1 MNPFHLATRQ
11 DAAHQ
16 GGAESVAARFRLLDS
31 ACSIVRCVALM
42 KRIFL
47 NLFASL
53 TAGFCL
59 RLFFVLKFP
68 ADSGDTVLYEQ
79 MATNW
84 LTHGVYAMNVSG
96 AIQPVDLRM
105 PGYPAYLALVY
116 WLTGRTPAAAHL
128 LVMLGQVVVDLM
140 GCVFVAWLAGMLL
153 VLGDKHAR
161 QAPVLITGMWLAA
174 LCPFTA
180 NYTAVPLTESF
191 AVALTAMTLVLLV
204 RLCGSVHELNF
215 PTMRHAWEPRND
227 YKDLAALLGF
237 IVGVGTLFR
246 PETPLLL
253 LAAWIG
259 TAFPLLRRRQVGV
272 WIRIVVFS
280 GLACVLPLAPWA
292 VRNEVTLHEIQML
305 APKNSNLPG
314 ELVPS
319 GFMAWEKTWLFQMR
333 DCYLAPWKLNSEAI
347 DVEQLPARAFDS
359 PEEKQRVRMI
369 LERYNEEL
377 TLTAEEDAAF
387 AELARQRTARH
398 PLRTYLWLPAL
409 RAVTLWFSPR
419 IELLPVSGTVFPLRQ
434 AWEDDTVDQSVTVGL
449 FLLNILYLGLG
460 VWGALKLWRWSAAS
474 RSAVLVI
481 VLFVVLRTAFL
492 TSLETPEPRYV
503 LECFPA
509 LIALGAVALAGRRYP
524 TDRSAVAR

>member
-1 MNPFHLATRQ
+1 
-11 DAAHQ
+11 
-16 GGAESVAARFRLLDS
+16 
-31 ACSIVRCVALM
+31 M

-47 NLFASL
+47 NLLAAL

-84 LTHGVYAMNVSG
+84 LMHGVYAMNVNG

-128 LVMLGQVVVDLM
+128 LVMLGQVVADLI
-140 GCVFVAWLAGMLL
+140 GCVFVAWLAALLL

-191 AVALTAMTLVLLV
+191 AVTLTAMALVLLAG
-204 RLCGSVHELNF
+204 LCGSVHELNF
-215 PTMRHAWEPRND
+215 PAKRRPWTPWND
-227 YKDLAALLGF
+227 YRDLAALLGF
-237 IVGVGTLFR
+237 IVGIGTLFR

-259 TAFPLLRRRQVGV
+259 TAFRLLRRRQTGV

-280 GLACVLPLAPWA
+280 GLTCILPLAPWA
-292 VRNEVTLHEIQML
+292 VRNEVTLHEIQFL

-319 GFMAWEKTWLFQMR
+319 GFMAWERTWLFRVR
-333 DCYLAPWKLNSEAI
+333 DCYLVPWKLNGEAI

-359 PEEKQRVRMI
+359 AEEKQRVAMI

-377 TLTAEEDAAF
+377 TLTKDEDEAF
-387 AELARQRTARH
+387 AELARERTARN

-409 RAVTLWFSPR
+409 RAVTLWFAPR

-434 AWEDDTVDQSVTVGL
+434 AWEDDKVDQSITIGL
-449 FLLNILYLGLG
+449 FLLNILYVSLG
-460 VWGALKLWRWSAAS
+460 VWGAVKLRRWSAAS

-481 VLFVVLRTAFL
+481 LLFVVLRTTFL
-492 TSLETPEPRYV
+492 TTLETPEPRYV

-509 LIALGAVALAGRRYP
+509 LIALGAVALAGRRHP
-524 TDRSAVAR
+524 TGASAASA